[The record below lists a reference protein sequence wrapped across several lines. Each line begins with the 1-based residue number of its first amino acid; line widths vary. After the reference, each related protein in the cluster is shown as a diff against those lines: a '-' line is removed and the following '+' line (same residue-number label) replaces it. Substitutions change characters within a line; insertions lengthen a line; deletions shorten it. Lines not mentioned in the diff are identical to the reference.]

1 MENSKMGENAADNVE
16 ITFYT
21 AECMEFVRYGEYRE
35 GLGTLEEALKYY
47 DEIPPDRLNA
57 VKGIGIHVYDPK
69 ENGFIQEFPLI
80 MGKTMDLDLLWD
92 IHGISRY
99 PQILEIAKSL
109 AKQRED
115 ITVVD
120 SHGILKETEITIGAS
135 ELAKRI
141 NDLQR
146 KIDPDFYSQFY
157 PDEEKQEK
165 KVMMKL
171 LTEDGRKEYLS
182 WLKAGHMVLQ
192 NEVRAE
198 AEDISQLLEHAQ
210 IQWPEIM
217 PPFVFICWSETYELE
232 DGDVIPLEEA
242 DPIFE
247 RLDRTRVKENKE
259 NDTGGYDKT
268 KFVIY
273 YQINGEPSTYEGRQ
287 DFGDGDGSLIEHIEG
302 FAKYYLETESG
313 RQFLKDMGEE
323 RGRAMQEDCEY
334 IRDELLPYLKYHC
347 NLYGIEKALLEEQK
361 AEEKIPVVTD
371 RQEARKEY
379 QKDMLAFIQ
388 ESRRVLNQGGTLP
401 VMPDIRDYEETKE
414 KRAYREHVM
423 KEIAEEAK
431 GYGMTVEEYAKN
443 GYEPKKR

>member
-1 MENSKMGENAADNVE
+1 MEKSKMGENAADNVE

-80 MGKTMDLDLLWD
+80 MGKTMDIDLLRD

-109 AKQRED
+109 AKQRE
-115 ITVVD
+115 
-120 SHGILKETEITIGAS
+120 EITIGAS
-135 ELAKRI
+135 ELAKKI

-157 PDEEKQEK
+157 PDTEKQEK

-198 AEDISQLLEHAQ
+198 AENISRLLEHAQ

-217 PPFVFICWSETYELE
+217 PPFVFICWSETYGLE

-247 RLDRTRVKENKE
+247 RLDRTRVKDNKE
-259 NDTGGYDKT
+259 NNTGGYDKA

-347 NLYGIEKALLEEQK
+347 NLYAIEKALLEEQK
-361 AEEKIPVVTD
+361 AVVTD

-379 QKDMLAFIQ
+379 QRDMLAFIQ

-401 VMPDIRDYEETKE
+401 SMPDIRDYEETKE

-443 GYEPKKR
+443 GYELKKR

>member
-1 MENSKMGENAADNVE
+1 MEKSKMGENAADNVE

-35 GLGTLEEALKYY
+35 ELGTLGEALKYY

-80 MGKTMDLDLLWD
+80 MGKTMDIDLLRD

-135 ELAKRI
+135 ELAKKI

-157 PDEEKQEK
+157 PDTEKQEK

-198 AEDISQLLEHAQ
+198 AENISRLLEHAQ

-217 PPFVFICWSETYELE
+217 PPFVFICWSETYGLE

-247 RLDRTRVKENKE
+247 RLDRTRVKDNKE
-259 NDTGGYDKT
+259 NNTGGYDKA

-347 NLYGIEKALLEEQK
+347 NLYAIEKALLEEQK
-361 AEEKIPVVTD
+361 AEEEIPVVTD
-371 RQEARKEY
+371 RQEARKED
-379 QKDMLAFIQ
+379 QRDMLAFIQ
-388 ESRRVLNQGGTLP
+388 ESRRALNQGRDLP

-414 KRAYREHVM
+414 KSAYREHVM
-423 KEIAEEAK
+423 KEIKAEAE

-443 GYEPKKR
+443 GYEPKMR

>member
-1 MENSKMGENAADNVE
+1 MEKSKMGENAADNVE

-35 GLGTLEEALKYY
+35 GLGTLGEALKYY

-69 ENGFIQEFPLI
+69 ENGFIQEIPLI
-80 MGKTMDLDLLWD
+80 MGKTMDLDLLRD

-99 PQILEIAKSL
+99 PQILEIVKSL

-120 SHGILKETEITIGAS
+120 SYGILKETEIKIGAS
-135 ELAKRI
+135 ELAKKI

-157 PDEEKQEK
+157 PDTEKQEK

-198 AEDISQLLEHAQ
+198 AENISRLLEHAQ

-247 RLDRTRVKENKE
+247 RLDRTRVKDNKE
-259 NDTGGYDKT
+259 NNTGGYDKA

-313 RQFLKDMGEE
+313 RQFLKDMGGE

-347 NLYGIEKALLEEQK
+347 NLYAIEKALLEEQK
-361 AEEKIPVVTD
+361 AEQEILVVTD

-379 QKDMLAFIQ
+379 QRDMLAFIQ

-401 VMPDIRDYEETKE
+401 SMPDIREYEETKE
-414 KRAYREHVM
+414 KKAYREHVM
-423 KEIAEEAK
+423 KEIADEAK

>member
-1 MENSKMGENAADNVE
+1 MEKSKMGENAANNVE
-16 ITFYT
+16 ISFYT

-57 VKGIGIHVYDPK
+57 VKGIGIHVHDPK

-80 MGKTMDLDLLWD
+80 MGKTLDLDLLRE

-157 PDEEKQEK
+157 PDTEKQEK

-198 AEDISQLLEHAQ
+198 AEDISRLLEHAQ

-268 KFVIY
+268 
-273 YQINGEPSTYEGRQ
+273 
-287 DFGDGDGSLIEHIEG
+287 
-302 FAKYYLETESG
+302 TESG
-313 RQFLKDMGEE
+313 RQLLKDMGEE
-323 RGRAMQEDCEY
+323 SGRAMQEDCEY

-347 NLYGIEKALLEEQK
+347 NLYAIEKALLEEQK

-379 QKDMLAFIQ
+379 QRDMLAIIQ